1 MPAPTPSPLDSL
13 ATTSPLAPPTPRD
26 SAPPHTPCRI
36 GARRLQPL
44 IRVAAS
50 LGLLAAVLLWLE
62 PQTLAAAFSA
72 PEPMWLAAALALS
85 FPQVALS
92 AWRWR
97 LTAQR
102 LGAPIR
108 FGEALREYYVATF
121 LNQILPGGVMGDAAR
136 AWRHARRPRSEGVL
150 RGPVGEAVGES
161 IGPAVGTKVETRR
174 LMPLGAPV
182 ETTAGAPFE
191 PPFEPPFE
199 TPVETPVETP
209 AAAPVGLA
217 AWHAVLIERASGQLA
232 LLAVVLA
239 TLVVSP
245 ELQGTTARMFT
256 SPDGGSN
263 SPVTLALAL
272 LLALAGI
279 ALWRG
284 RGHVARFRRAV
295 QEALLAR
302 DVFLR
307 QLVASL
313 LIVASYVGVYL
324 CCMRMIGIDTP
335 LATAAPLVPWVL
347 LAMAIP
353 LSIAGWGVREGAAA
367 LVWQATGLDPA
378 QGVAIS
384 ISYGVVILL
393 SSLPGALML
402 LRRGP
407 EDGAPVR

>member
-62 PQTLAAAFSA
+62 PRTLAAAFSA

-136 AWRHARRPRSEGVL
+136 AWRHARSTRSEGVL
-150 RGPVGEAVGES
+150 RGAVGEAVG
-161 IGPAVGTKVETRR
+161 PTVGTKLDTRPG
-174 LMPLGAPV
+174 MPLGAPV
-182 ETTAGAPFE
+182 ETSARAPVDPLVETSAGAPVD
-191 PPFEPPFE
+191 PL
-199 TPVETPVETP
+199 VETP
-209 AAAPVGLA
+209 AGAPVGLA

-367 LVWQATGLDPA
+367 LVWQAAGLDPA

>member
-62 PQTLAAAFSA
+62 PRTLAAAFSA

-150 RGPVGEAVGES
+150 RGAVGEAVGES

-174 LMPLGAPV
+174 QMPLGAPV
-182 ETTAGAPFE
+182 ETSAGAPFE
-191 PPFEPPFE
+191 PPFEPPVE
-199 TPVETPVETP
+199 PPVETPVETP

-367 LVWQATGLDPA
+367 LVWQAAGLDPA

>member
-62 PQTLAAAFSA
+62 PRTLAAAFSA

-209 AAAPVGLA
+209 AGAPVGLA

>member
-62 PQTLAAAFSA
+62 PRTLAAAFSA

-182 ETTAGAPFE
+182 ETTAGA
-191 PPFEPPFE
+191 PFEPPFE

>member
-62 PQTLAAAFSA
+62 PRTLAAAFSA

-182 ETTAGAPFE
+182 ETSAGAPFE
-191 PPFEPPFE
+191 PPFEPP
-199 TPVETPVETP
+199 VETP
-209 AAAPVGLA
+209 AGAPAGAPVGLA

-245 ELQGTTARMFT
+245 ELQGTTARMLT

-284 RGHVARFRRAV
+284 RGHVARFLRAV

-367 LVWQATGLDPA
+367 LVWQAAGLDPA

>member
-1 MPAPTPSPLDSL
+1 MPAPTPSHC
-13 ATTSPLAPPTPRD
+13 TSPPDLSQLASPTPGD
-26 SAPPHTPCRI
+26 SAHPHTPPRNA
-36 GARRLQPL
+36 ARRLHPL
-44 IRVAAS
+44 FRLAAS
-50 LGLLAAVLLWLE
+50 LGLMAALLFWLE
-62 PQTLAAAFSA
+62 PQTLAAAFAA
-72 PEPMWLAAALALS
+72 PEPIWLVAALALS

-97 LTAQR
+97 LTANR
-102 LGAPIR
+102 LGAPLR

-136 AWRHARRPRSEGVL
+136 AWRHARLSRTEAMEG
-150 RGPVGEAVGES
+150 
-161 IGPAVGTKVETRR
+161 
-174 LMPLGAPV
+174 
-182 ETTAGAPFE
+182 
-191 PPFEPPFE
+191 
-199 TPVETPVETP
+199 
-209 AAAPVGLA
+209 APVGLA

-245 ELQGTTARMFT
+245 ELQGTTARMLT

-284 RGHVARFRRAV
+284 RGHVARFLRAV

-324 CCMRMIGIDTP
+324 CCMRMIGVDTP

>member
-1 MPAPTPSPLDSL
+1 MPAPTPSHC
-13 ATTSPLAPPTPRD
+13 TSPPDLSQLASPTAGD
-26 SAPPHTPCRI
+26 SAHPHTPPRNA
-36 GARRLQPL
+36 ARRLHPL
-44 IRVAAS
+44 FRLAAS
-50 LGLLAAVLLWLE
+50 LGLMAALLFWLE
-62 PQTLAAAFSA
+62 PQTLAAAFAA
-72 PEPMWLAAALALS
+72 PEPIWLLAALALS

-97 LTAQR
+97 LTANR
-102 LGAPIR
+102 LGAPLR

-136 AWRHARRPRSEGVL
+136 AWRHARLSRTEAMEG
-150 RGPVGEAVGES
+150 
-161 IGPAVGTKVETRR
+161 
-174 LMPLGAPV
+174 
-182 ETTAGAPFE
+182 
-191 PPFEPPFE
+191 
-199 TPVETPVETP
+199 
-209 AAAPVGLA
+209 APVGLA

-232 LLAVVLA
+232 LLLVVLA
-239 TLVVSP
+239 TLLVSS
-245 ELQGTTARMFT
+245 ELQTASVRLFA
-256 SPDGGSN
+256 PPADDSN
-263 SPVTLALAL
+263 PSVLLALAL
-272 LLALAGI
+272 LLALVGM

-307 QLVASL
+307 QLIASL

-324 CCMRMIGIDTP
+324 CCMRMIGVDTP

-353 LSIAGWGVREGAAA
+353 LSIAGWGVREGTAA
-367 LVWQATGLDPA
+367 LVWQAAGLDPA

-393 SSLPGALML
+393 ASLPGALLL
-402 LRRGP
+402 LRRGSK
-407 EDGAPVR
+407 DGAPAH

>member
-50 LGLLAAVLLWLE
+50 LGLLAAVLLWLG
-62 PQTLAAAFSA
+62 PRTLAAAFSA

-150 RGPVGEAVGES
+150 RGAAGEAVGES

-174 LMPLGAPV
+174 QMPLGAPV
-182 ETTAGAPFE
+182 ETSAGA
-191 PPFEPPFE
+191 PFEPPFE

-284 RGHVARFRRAV
+284 RGHVARFLRAV

-367 LVWQATGLDPA
+367 LVWQAAGLDPA

>member
-62 PQTLAAAFSA
+62 PRTLAAAFSA

-85 FPQVALS
+85 FPQIALS

-102 LGAPIR
+102 LGAPIG

-136 AWRHARRPRSEGVL
+136 AWRHARSTRSEGVL
-150 RGPVGEAVGES
+150 RGAVGEAVGES

-367 LVWQATGLDPA
+367 LVWQAAGLDPA

>member
-62 PQTLAAAFSA
+62 PRTLAAAFSA

-150 RGPVGEAVGES
+150 RGAVGEAVGES

-199 TPVETPVETP
+199 TPVETP

-245 ELQGTTARMFT
+245 ELQGTTARMLT

-324 CCMRMIGIDTP
+324 CCMRMIGVDTP

>member
-13 ATTSPLAPPTPRD
+13 ATTSPLAAPTPRD

-62 PQTLAAAFSA
+62 PRTLAAAFSA

-150 RGPVGEAVGES
+150 RGPVGES
-161 IGPAVGTKVETRR
+161 IGPAVETKVETRR

-367 LVWQATGLDPA
+367 LVWQAAGLDPA

>member
-62 PQTLAAAFSA
+62 PRTLAAAFSA

-136 AWRHARRPRSEGVL
+136 AWRHARSTRSEGVL
-150 RGPVGEAVGES
+150 RGPVGDAVGES

-191 PPFEPPFE
+191 PPFEPPF
-199 TPVETPVETP
+199 ETPVETP

-367 LVWQATGLDPA
+367 LVWQAAGLDPA

>member
-50 LGLLAAVLLWLE
+50 LGLLVAVLLWLE
-62 PQTLAAAFSA
+62 PQTLGAAFSA

-191 PPFEPPFE
+191 PPFEPPF
-199 TPVETPVETP
+199 ETPVETP

>member
-62 PQTLAAAFSA
+62 PRTLAAAFSA

-85 FPQVALS
+85 FPQIALS

-191 PPFEPPFE
+191 PPFEPPF
-199 TPVETPVETP
+199 ETPVETP

-367 LVWQATGLDPA
+367 LVWQAAGLDPA

>member
-1 MPAPTPSPLDSL
+1 MPAPAPSHC
-13 ATTSPLAPPTPRD
+13 TSPPATSQLASPTAGD
-26 SAPPHTPCRI
+26 SAHPHPPPRI
-36 GARRLQPL
+36 AAHRLHPL
-44 IRVAAS
+44 FRLAAS
-50 LGLLAAVLLWLE
+50 LGLMAALLFWLE
-62 PQTLAAAFSA
+62 PQTLAAAFAA
-72 PEPMWLAAALALS
+72 PEPIWLVAALVLS

-97 LTAQR
+97 LTANR
-102 LGAPIR
+102 LGAPLR

-136 AWRHARRPRSEGVL
+136 AWRHARLSRTEAMEG
-150 RGPVGEAVGES
+150 
-161 IGPAVGTKVETRR
+161 
-174 LMPLGAPV
+174 
-182 ETTAGAPFE
+182 
-191 PPFEPPFE
+191 
-199 TPVETPVETP
+199 
-209 AAAPVGLA
+209 APVGLA

-232 LLAVVLA
+232 LLLVVLA
-239 TLVVSP
+239 TLLVSS
-245 ELQGTTARMFT
+245 ELQTASVRLFA
-256 SPDGGSN
+256 PPADDSN
-263 SPVTLALAL
+263 PSVLLALAL
-272 LLALAGI
+272 LLALVGM

-307 QLVASL
+307 QLIASL

-324 CCMRMIGIDTP
+324 CCMRMIGVDTP

-353 LSIAGWGVREGAAA
+353 LSIAGWGVREGTAA
-367 LVWQATGLDPA
+367 LVWQAAGLDPA

-393 SSLPGALML
+393 ASLPGALLL
-402 LRRGP
+402 LRRGSK
-407 EDGAPVR
+407 DGAPAH

>member
-13 ATTSPLAPPTPRD
+13 ATTSPLAAPTPRD

-62 PQTLAAAFSA
+62 PRTLAAAFSA

>member
-62 PQTLAAAFSA
+62 PRTLAAAFSA

-174 LMPLGAPV
+174 QMPLGAPV

-191 PPFEPPFE
+191 PPFEPPF
-199 TPVETPVETP
+199 ETPVETP

-367 LVWQATGLDPA
+367 LVWQAAGLDPA

>member
-62 PQTLAAAFSA
+62 PRTLAAAFSA

-136 AWRHARRPRSEGVL
+136 AWRHARSTRSEGVL

-174 LMPLGAPV
+174 QMPLGAPV
-182 ETTAGAPFE
+182 ETSAGAPFE
-191 PPFEPPFE
+191 PPFEPP
-199 TPVETPVETP
+199 VETP
-209 AAAPVGLA
+209 AGAPAGAPVGLA

-313 LIVASYVGVYL
+313 LIVATYVGVYL
-324 CCMRMIGIDTP
+324 CCMRMIGVDTP

-367 LVWQATGLDPA
+367 LVWQAAGLDPA

-384 ISYGVVILL
+384 ISYGVIILL
-393 SSLPGALML
+393 SSLLGALML

>member
-136 AWRHARRPRSEGVL
+136 AWRHARSTRSEGVL

-367 LVWQATGLDPA
+367 LVWQAAGLDPA

-384 ISYGVVILL
+384 ISYGVIILL
-393 SSLPGALML
+393 SSLLGALML

>member
-1 MPAPTPSPLDSL
+1 MPAPTPSHC
-13 ATTSPLAPPTPRD
+13 TSPPDLSQLASPTAGD
-26 SAPPHTPCRI
+26 SAHPHPPPRI
-36 GARRLQPL
+36 AAHRLHPL
-44 IRVAAS
+44 FRLAAS
-50 LGLLAAVLLWLE
+50 LGLMAALLFWLE
-62 PQTLAAAFSA
+62 PQTLAAAFAA
-72 PEPMWLAAALALS
+72 PEPIWLLAALALS

-97 LTAQR
+97 LTANR
-102 LGAPIR
+102 LGAPLR

-136 AWRHARRPRSEGVL
+136 AWRHARLSRTEAMEG
-150 RGPVGEAVGES
+150 
-161 IGPAVGTKVETRR
+161 
-174 LMPLGAPV
+174 
-182 ETTAGAPFE
+182 
-191 PPFEPPFE
+191 
-199 TPVETPVETP
+199 
-209 AAAPVGLA
+209 APVGLA

-232 LLAVVLA
+232 LLLVVLA
-239 TLVVSP
+239 TLLVSS
-245 ELQGTTARMFT
+245 ELQTASVRLFA
-256 SPDGGSN
+256 PPADDSN
-263 SPVTLALAL
+263 PSVLLALAL
-272 LLALAGI
+272 LLALVGM

-307 QLVASL
+307 QLIASL

-324 CCMRMIGIDTP
+324 CCMRMIGVDTP

-347 LAMAIP
+347 LAMACP

-367 LVWQATGLDPA
+367 LVWQAAGLDPA

-393 SSLPGALML
+393 ASLPGALLL
-402 LRRGP
+402 LRRGSK
-407 EDGAPVR
+407 DGAPAH

>member
-1 MPAPTPSPLDSL
+1 MPAPTPSHC
-13 ATTSPLAPPTPRD
+13 TSPPDLSQLASSTPGD
-26 SAPPHTPCRI
+26 SAHPHTPPRNA
-36 GARRLQPL
+36 ARRLHPL
-44 IRVAAS
+44 FRLAAS
-50 LGLLAAVLLWLE
+50 LGLMAALLFWLE
-62 PQTLAAAFSA
+62 PQTLAAAFAA
-72 PEPMWLAAALALS
+72 PEPIWLVAALVLS
-85 FPQVALS
+85 FPQVTLS

-97 LTAQR
+97 LTANR
-102 LGAPIR
+102 LGAPLR

-136 AWRHARRPRSEGVL
+136 AWRHARLSRTEAMEG
-150 RGPVGEAVGES
+150 
-161 IGPAVGTKVETRR
+161 
-174 LMPLGAPV
+174 
-182 ETTAGAPFE
+182 
-191 PPFEPPFE
+191 
-199 TPVETPVETP
+199 
-209 AAAPVGLA
+209 APVGLA

-232 LLAVVLA
+232 LLLVVLA
-239 TLVVSP
+239 TLLVSS
-245 ELQGTTARMFT
+245 ELQTASVRLFA
-256 SPDGGSN
+256 PPAGDSN
-263 SPVTLALAL
+263 PSVLLALAL
-272 LLALAGI
+272 LLALVGM

-307 QLVASL
+307 QLIASL

-367 LVWQATGLDPA
+367 LVWQAAGLDPA

>member
-1 MPAPTPSPLDSL
+1 MPAPTPSHC
-13 ATTSPLAPPTPRD
+13 TSPPATSQLASPTAGD
-26 SAPPHTPCRI
+26 SAHPHTPPRI
-36 GARRLQPL
+36 AARRLHPL
-44 IRVAAS
+44 FRLAAS
-50 LGLLAAVLLWLE
+50 LGLMAALLFWLE
-62 PQTLAAAFSA
+62 PQTLAAAFAA
-72 PEPMWLAAALALS
+72 PEPIWLVAALALS

-97 LTAQR
+97 LTANR
-102 LGAPIR
+102 LGAPLR
-108 FGEALREYYVATF
+108 FGEALREYYIATF

-136 AWRHARRPRSEGVL
+136 AWRHARLTR
-150 RGPVGEAVGES
+150 
-161 IGPAVGTKVETRR
+161 TETI
-174 LMPLGAPV
+174 
-182 ETTAGAPFE
+182 AG
-191 PPFEPPFE
+191 
-199 TPVETPVETP
+199 
-209 AAAPVGLA
+209 APVGLA

-232 LLAVVLA
+232 LLGVVLA
-239 TLVVSP
+239 TLLVSS
-245 ELQGTTARMFT
+245 ELQTASLRLFAP
-256 SPDGGSN
+256 SAGDSN
-263 SPVTLALAL
+263 PSVLLALAL
-272 LLALAGI
+272 LLALVGV

-284 RGHVARFRRAV
+284 RNHVARFRRAV

-307 QLVASL
+307 QLIASL

-324 CCMRMIGIDTP
+324 CCMRMIGVDTP

-367 LVWQATGLDPA
+367 LVWQAAGLDPA

-402 LRRGP
+402 LRRRATG
-407 EDGAPVR
+407 DALAH

>member
-62 PQTLAAAFSA
+62 PRTLAAAFSA

-102 LGAPIR
+102 LGAPIGC
-108 FGEALREYYVATF
+108 GEALREYYVATF

-367 LVWQATGLDPA
+367 LVWQAAGLDPA